1 MTDSSGGSAPEQ
13 TPPRPEMQRL
23 VEEWRAYADWLRSHE
38 DGRNSAVAEGYEDAA
53 EELEDVLSGL
63 RRLGEGTYQNPCPFC
78 GERLVGVT
86 KEGYVDH
93 LRENG
98 EGLAAAI
105 VEKLFVP
112 EPCSGAN
119 VVDAAPRV
127 YQCMRCN
134 EEAGTELEML
144 KHLYDDHGDVNDG
157 KHDYSVNVGNWPD
170 VSEAVVGEGEP

>member
-1 MTDSSGGSAPEQ
+1 ML
-13 TPPRPEMQRL
+13 RL

-38 DGRNSAVAEGYEDAA
+38 DDRNSAVAQGYEDAA
-53 EELEDVLSGL
+53 EELEEVLSGL

-98 EGLAAAI
+98 EELAAAI

-112 EPCSGAN
+112 EPCSAAN
-119 VVDAAPRV
+119 YVDAPPRV
-127 YQCMRCN
+127 YQCMRCD

-144 KHLYDDHGDVNDG
+144 KHLCEDHGDVNDG
-157 KHDYSVNVGNWPD
+157 KHDFSVNVGDWP
-170 VSEAVVGEGEP
+170 EQPGVVPQDGGSHE